1 MANHFSLFFT
11 WATEGSVPHRRPQR
25 ERREV
30 ESLRGGQRRGRQTYR
45 HDSPKT
51 RRRRSHC
58 APNDTEDIL
67 CYFFCSKVSP
77 TFEGGKKSQRMQE
90 TRKSSTVSSSTL
102 PLLVSSSP
110 CICRRATE
118 TRNLL
123 YSPPP
128 SLSEGRLKKGR
139 KRNFQKRLSLQK
151 IYPLESLFFP
161 SARERFLPV
170 PRDKARERTHMCVYR
185 DFMCGRGRSF
195 VQATQLTE
203 NNHRCRP
210 LFEKAKRRRRRR
222 GGGVVFSHG
231 GKRGR

>member
-1 MANHFSLFFT
+1 MHFSLFFT
-11 WATEGSVPHRRPQR
+11 WASERSVPHRRPQR

-30 ESLRGGQRRGRQTYR
+30 ESLRGGQRRGRQTYG

-51 RRRRSHC
+51 RRGRRSHC

-67 CYFFCSKVSP
+67 YYFFFCSKVSP
-77 TFEGGKKSQRMQE
+77 TSEGGEKSQRMQE
-90 TRKSSTVSSSTL
+90 TRKSITVSSSTL

-110 CICRRATE
+110 CICRGATE

-151 IYPLESLFFP
+151 IYPLESLFF
-161 SARERFLPV
+161 SKRARTVFAGASGQGKGAHSRVCV
-170 PRDKARERTHMCVYR
+170 P
-185 DFMCGRGRSF
+185 
-195 VQATQLTE
+195 
-203 NNHRCRP
+203 
-210 LFEKAKRRRRRR
+210 
-222 GGGVVFSHG
+222 
-231 GKRGR
+231 